1 MLTVFD
7 KSNSLTVGDTIQL
20 EDAKLTVVGVL
31 NDSRSS
37 TDSPI
42 VICTEE
48 TFHRYST
55 KKIPQQTQPLHK
67 YTPC

>member
-31 NDSRSS
+31 NDSPFSS

-42 VICTEE
+42 VICTEKP
-48 TFHRYST
+48 S
-55 KKIPQQTQPLHK
+55 IS
-67 YTPC
+67 